1 MEITDVRVR
10 KISKEGKMRALV
22 SITLDNEFVVHD
34 IKILEGE
41 KGLFIAMPSRRAL
54 DGEFHDIA
62 HPIKTST
69 REMIQSVI
77 LNKYQEV
84 TQEIEAEGYMYV

>member
-1 MEITDVRVR
+1 
-10 KISKEGKMRALV
+10 
-22 SITLDNEFVVHD
+22 
-34 IKILEGE
+34 
-41 KGLFIAMPSRRAL
+41 MPSRRAL

-69 REMIQSVI
+69 REMIQDVI